1 MSVCFSC
8 RADNGE
14 EFLPNRFVKSC
25 SWAGSYKSLAHYCTR
40 GWCRLEML
48 LGQTEPLPQDGFM
61 FNFLVPKKKKV
72 GMLFSVCYDIIVMV
86 SDTAV
91 QWVVVVVVVVL
102 GCGCCVSKAEVVLV
116 LVLVLVVV
124 LCFVCDCLG
133 GVLYCINSG
142 WCRCDSG
149 GVCFVCFCVWC

>member
-1 MSVCFSC
+1 MYKICIIFFFFSFLFWFLC

-72 GMLFSVCYDIIVMV
+72 
-86 SDTAV
+86 
-91 QWVVVVVVVVL
+91 
-102 GCGCCVSKAEVVLV
+102 CVRVTPAQCAS
-116 LVLVLVVV
+116 
-124 LCFVCDCLG
+124 
-133 GVLYCINSG
+133 
-142 WCRCDSG
+142 
-149 GVCFVCFCVWC
+149 